1 MNQEIRLSRREKEV
15 ATLLLQGKSNKQI
28 ALALSISEST
38 VEFHLKNI
46 YTKLGVDSR
55 VEATIK
61 LRETPG
67 ILGESTVDNT
77 DKMSIIGSNSS
88 KLDPKDKGISDVRRR
103 ISFAE
108 IIGYLVTHKFPFIA
122 WLLLVM
128 VIILAYV
135 LPHRPPWEY
144 EREGEHPDDH
154 TVGMVLQRSE
164 ASEQMAHGQ
173 FGTVPAWPAQAGY
186 VKYNIT
192 KKIPETDHL
201 LLRLRYSKHSASE
214 VLILVYLDDEKEPRA
229 RILPVN
235 QGDWN
240 KFIWTDV
247 IDLGEVKRGVHSIK
261 FYTDG
266 QVYGVADLDK
276 FELMAGTP

>member
-15 ATLLLQGKSNKQI
+15 ARLLLQGKSNKQI

-77 DKMSIIGSNSS
+77 EKMSIIGSNSNE
-88 KLDPKDKGISDVRRR
+88 LDSNNKGFSDVRKR

-122 WLLLVM
+122 WLLLVL

-135 LPHRPPWEY
+135 LPPRTPWKY

-186 VKYNIT
+186 VRYENI
-192 KKIPETDHL
+192 KVPGTDHL

-235 QGDWN
+235 QSDWN
-240 KFIWTDV
+240 KFVWTDV

-276 FELMAGTP
+276 FELTAGTP

>member
-15 ATLLLQGKSNKQI
+15 ARLLLQGKSNKQI

-77 DKMSIIGSNSS
+77 DKMSIIGSNSNE
-88 KLDPKDKGISDVRRR
+88 LDSNNKGFSNVRKR

-122 WLLLVM
+122 WLLLVL

-135 LPHRPPWEY
+135 LQHRPPWKY

-186 VKYNIT
+186 VRYENI
-192 KKIPETDHL
+192 KVPGTDHL

-235 QGDWN
+235 QSDWN
-240 KFIWTDV
+240 KFVWTDV

-276 FELMAGTP
+276 FELTAGTP